1 MPFRVE
7 DFKGQVRE
15 LARGYQFEMEVIFP
29 QIIGNSE
36 MVNILVHSTTMPGRE
51 ISPTS
56 DTSFMGLPYKLAA
69 DIKYNTSWTINF
81 RVDDNY
87 DVIKKWK
94 AWAELVHGT
103 ETNIAAFPRQ
113 YKSNI
118 NFYRLDGAGN
128 RIVAITLNGAWPK
141 ELKVTTLDTKNRAVQ
156 DANVV
161 ICYDNN
167 VISTPK

>member
-69 DIKYNTSWTINF
+69 DIKYNTSWNINF

-87 DVIKKWK
+87 EVLGKWR
-94 AWAELVHGT
+94 AWVELVHGT

-113 YKSNI
+113 YRSNV
-118 NFYRLDGAGN
+118 NLYQLDGAGN
-128 RIVAITLNGAWPK
+128 RIISYSLINAWVGNIQEEAIDYNNRGISLLPITFEFDYFIQSTL
-141 ELKVTTLDTKNRAVQ
+141 
-156 DANVV
+156 
-161 ICYDNN
+161 
-167 VISTPK
+167 